1 MSNSLIPEALSVLH
15 AAALARPGTP
25 LQLDGMF
32 NLRDLGGYETR
43 DGGRTRPG
51 RIFRADSLAHLTD
64 ADLAQ
69 LADLG
74 LRIVC
79 DLRTD
84 AEIADYPDRLPADAR
99 HEHNPMQM
107 NVNVMADYRR
117 PGFDWS
123 GFELEHLFI
132 HMLDQS
138 GQTFRCVFAH
148 LAEADAYPYL
158 FHCAAGKDRTGV
170 TAALLLRVAGVPD
183 ETIVE
188 DFALSDAH
196 IEPKLPRFR
205 ERMQKRGYY
214 SAGAEKMFRA
224 PAPAMRATLAY
235 LDQRYGSTA
244 AYLNG
249 IGVTDA
255 EIAAFTAHF
264 VA

>member
-1 MSNSLIPEALSVLH
+1 MSNSLMPEALSALH

-32 NLRDLGGYETR
+32 NLRDLGGYATR
-43 DGGRTRPG
+43 DGRRTRPG
-51 RIFRADSLAHLTD
+51 RIFRADSLAHVTE
-64 ADLAQ
+64 ADLAH
-69 LADLG
+69 LEGLG
-74 LRIVC
+74 LRIIC
-79 DLRTD
+79 DLRTA
-84 AEIADYPDRLPADAR
+84 AEIADYPDRLPTDTR

-117 PGFDWS
+117 PDFDWTA
-123 GFELEHLFI
+123 FELEHLFM

-138 GQTFRCVFAH
+138 GGTFRRVFAH
-148 LAEADAYPYL
+148 LAEAEAYPYL

-183 ETIVE
+183 ETIVD
-188 DFALSDAH
+188 DFALSDVH
-196 IEPKLPRFR
+196 IEPKLPQFR
-205 ERMQKRGYY
+205 ERMKKRGYY
-214 SAGAEKMFRA
+214 ALGAEKMFRA
-224 PAPAMRATLAY
+224 PAAAMQATLDH
-235 LDQRYGSTA
+235 LDRRYGSTT

-264 VA
+264 VR